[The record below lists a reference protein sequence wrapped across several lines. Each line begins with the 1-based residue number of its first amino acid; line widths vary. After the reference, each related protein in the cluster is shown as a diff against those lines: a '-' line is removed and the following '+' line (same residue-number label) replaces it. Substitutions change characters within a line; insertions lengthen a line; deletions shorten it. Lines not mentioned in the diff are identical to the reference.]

1 MIFQMSEDEL
11 EAFVKLV
18 DDNGEISKN
27 DIIIQ
32 VKNIFVAQ
40 ASRQYYSKQ
49 SGKRVKSFSIWYKEE
64 CDCAQ
69 TKQSSFWKG
78 NLDLKNVPGSHSTKV
93 KDKKYPLNF
102 SLYSRFAGRKLQ

>member
-1 MIFQMSEDEL
+1 MMFQMSDDEL

-49 SGKRVKSFSIWYKEE
+49 SGKRVKSFSI
-64 CDCAQ
+64 
-69 TKQSSFWKG
+69 
-78 NLDLKNVPGSHSTKV
+78 
-93 KDKKYPLNF
+93 
-102 SLYSRFAGRKLQ
+102 

>member
-32 VKNIFVAQ
+32 VKNI
-40 ASRQYYSKQ
+40 YIC
-49 SGKRVKSFSIWYKEE
+49 G
-64 CDCAQ
+64 
-69 TKQSSFWKG
+69 TG
-78 NLDLKNVPGSHSTKV
+78 
-93 KDKKYPLNF
+93 
-102 SLYSRFAGRKLQ
+102 

>member
-32 VKNIFVAQ
+32 VKNIYMWHRLAGNIIQSSPGSVLKVSQFDTKKNVFVLRRNNQ
-40 ASRQYYSKQ
+40 V
-49 SGKRVKSFSIWYKEE
+49 SGKG
-64 CDCAQ
+64 
-69 TKQSSFWKG
+69 T
-78 NLDLKNVPGSHSTKV
+78 
-93 KDKKYPLNF
+93 
-102 SLYSRFAGRKLQ
+102 